1 MGEKGFRKRSEQ
13 EVGGRGGNEVYLLK
27 LSTST
32 SKLNPLLEYFH
43 KMFALSSI
51 YSVLLS
57 LFLSSYILTFLP
69 SLCASFCPFLF
80 SYVFATLCI
89 LLLFTFNILVYFIAN
104 ISRFKVLLRL
114 EDRYTQYTLWLTEG
128 V

>member
-32 SKLNPLLEYFH
+32 SKLNPLLEYFY
-43 KMFALSSI
+43 KMFALSSL
-51 YSVLLS
+51 LLS
-57 LFLSSYILTFLP
+57 SFLPSFILTFLP

-89 LLLFTFNILVYFIAN
+89 FFTVTFNILVYFIAN
-104 ISRFKVLLRL
+104 ISRFKVLLPL

>member
-1 MGEKGFRKRSEQ
+1 M
-13 EVGGRGGNEVYLLK
+13 GGRGGNEVYLLK

-43 KMFALSSI
+43 KMFALSSL
-51 YSVLLS
+51 LLS
-57 LFLSSYILTFLP
+57 SFLSSFILTFLP

-89 LLLFTFNILVYFIAN
+89 FFTVTFNILVYFIAN
-104 ISRFKVLLRL
+104 ISRFKVLLPL